1 MLYLLDTANLKAIQD
16 LTDYYPVSGV
26 TTNPTIISHER
37 ADFETLI
44 SGIRSIIGKDRMLHV
59 QATGKTCEEIVR
71 EALAL
76 NSFDKGNLYIKVP
89 VSREGVKA
97 IKVLKEKGIK
107 VTATAIF
114 TQQQALVCARAGAD
128 FVAPY
133 INRLDNIVSDG
144 TGVASDI
151 SHLFHLYNL
160 PTKVLDASFKN
171 VEQFHKVS
179 MAGIDAVTV
188 NPELLESLLCH
199 PLTTQAI
206 ADFSADWASVYGKD
220 ADIADLLENDIS
232 ITA

>member
-1 MLYLLDTANLKAIQD
+1 
-16 LTDYYPVSGV
+16 
-26 TTNPTIISHER
+26 
-37 ADFETLI
+37 
-44 SGIRSIIGKDRMLHV
+44 MLHV

-144 TGVASDI
+144 TGVLRAI
-151 SHLFHLYNL
+151 F
-160 PTKVLDASFKN
+160 
-171 VEQFHKVS
+171 
-179 MAGIDAVTV
+179 
-188 NPELLESLLCH
+188 
-199 PLTTQAI
+199 LTCSTFTICRPRYWPQA
-206 ADFSADWASVYGKD
+206 
-220 ADIADLLENDIS
+220 LRM
-232 ITA
+232 